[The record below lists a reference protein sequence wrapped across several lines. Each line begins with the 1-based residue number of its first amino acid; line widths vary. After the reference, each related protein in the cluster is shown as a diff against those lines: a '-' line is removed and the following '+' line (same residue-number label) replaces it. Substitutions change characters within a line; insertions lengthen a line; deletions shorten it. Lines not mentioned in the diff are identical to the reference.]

1 MTIEQFLNKLPTSVI
16 KNGKIIDVRN
26 DLKELIKV
34 KKKQKNFSYFRLYF
48 LIILLYKNTTS
59 SSNSHQHQQIT
70 IIDKTSL
77 NNKYYYYRLA
87 VLNLKNY

>member
-34 KKKQKNFSYFRLYF
+34 KKKTEEFF
-48 LIILLYKNTTS
+48 LF
-59 SSNSHQHQQIT
+59 
-70 IIDKTSL
+70 
-77 NNKYYYYRLA
+77 
-87 VLNLKNY
+87 

>member
-34 KKKQKNFSYFRLYF
+34 KKKNRRIF
-48 LIILLYKNTTS
+48 LILDY
-59 SSNSHQHQQIT
+59 
-70 IIDKTSL
+70 
-77 NNKYYYYRLA
+77 
-87 VLNLKNY
+87 VC